1 MTGGSPP
8 QPSRD
13 GEPTVRDSVDADVP
27 AIQAIYAPYV
37 DRGFASFEEAAPDRD
52 EMARRRAA
60 IHAGGYPYLV
70 AEIDGA
76 VVGYAYAAPFRPRS
90 AYRYTVENTVYVAA
104 DATGRGAGRALLGAL
119 IDRCAALGYRQ
130 MVAVVGDTA
139 NAPSV
144 RLHEALGFRMTSTLK
159 SVGFKFG
166 RWVDTIVLQRPLGE
180 GDGTMP

>member
-1 MTGGSPP
+1 MTGRSPP
-8 QPSRD
+8 QPLRD
-13 GEPTVRDSVDADVP
+13 GEPTVRDYVDADVP

-52 EMARRRAA
+52 EIARRRAA
-60 IHAGGYPYLV
+60 IVAGGYPYLV

-159 SVGFKFG
+159 SVGFKLG
-166 RWVDTIVLQRPLGE
+166 R
-180 GDGTMP
+180 

>member
-8 QPSRD
+8 RPSPD

-37 DRGFASFEEAAPDRD
+37 DRGLASFEETAPDRD

-60 IHAGGYPYLV
+60 ILAGGYPYLV

-76 VVGYAYAAPFRPRS
+76 VVGYAHAAPFRPRP
-90 AYRYTVENTVYVAA
+90 AYRYTVENTVYVGA

-139 NAPSV
+139 NAPSI

-180 GDGTMP
+180 GDRTTP

>member
-1 MTGGSPP
+1 VKESPP

-13 GEPTVRDSVDADVP
+13 GAPGVRDSVEGDVP
-27 AIQAIYAPYV
+27 TIQAIYAPYV
-37 DRGFASFEEAAPDRD
+37 ERGFASFEETAPDRD

-60 IHAGGYPYLV
+60 IVAGGYPYLV

-90 AYRYTVENTVYVAA
+90 AYRYAVENTVYVAA
-104 DATGRGAGRALLGAL
+104 DAIGRGAGRALLGAL

-139 NAPSV
+139 NASSI
-144 RLHEALGFRMTSTLK
+144 RLHEALGFRTASTLK

-166 RWVDTIVLQRPLGE
+166 RWVDAIVLQRPLGE
-180 GDGTMP
+180 GDRTPP